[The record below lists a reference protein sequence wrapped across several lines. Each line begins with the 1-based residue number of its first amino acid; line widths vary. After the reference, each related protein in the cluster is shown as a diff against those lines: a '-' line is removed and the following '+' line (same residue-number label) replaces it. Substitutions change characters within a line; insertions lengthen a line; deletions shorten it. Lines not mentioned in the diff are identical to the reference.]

1 MDWMKTES
9 TNYIFNYHEGST
21 AEKEIQYI
29 IDTQE
34 TCFNFICNCLDIKM
48 KTKIKYYLC
57 LSSEEVGELYGDNE
71 PCNGFAREP
80 DEIYA
85 VYNEKIRC
93 IGFHEDAHIISYNLA
108 IPPQTFLREGLAM
121 FFDRVSLKIPNYIWV
136 KYFIDNNMLVKIEDL
151 LINKNFYK
159 FSDLITYPIAGAF
172 VEYLILSYGI
182 EKFKMFYCSINEE
195 NIAARFLEI
204 YDRTLHDANKM
215 FIKYINCMGSNTSIF
230 SLIKKELISHK
241 ILQQ

>member
-21 AEKEIQYI
+21 AEKEIKQI

-34 TCFNFICNCLDIKM
+34 SCFNFICNCLGTKM

-57 LSSEEVGELYGDNE
+57 KTPEEIGELYGDNE

-80 DEIYA
+80 DEINA
-85 VYNEKIRC
+85 VYNEKVRC

-108 IPPQTFLREGLAM
+108 VPPQTFLREGLAM
-121 FFDRVSLKIPNYIWV
+121 FFDRVSLRIPNYIWV
-136 KYFIDNNMLVKIEDL
+136 KYFIDNNMYVKIEDL

-172 VEYLILSYGI
+172 VEYLILNYGI

-204 YDRTLHDANKM
+204 YGQTLSGANKM
-215 FIKYINCMGSNTSIF
+215 FIKYLNCMGSNASIF
-230 SLIKKELISHK
+230 SLIKKELINHK